1 MAYELR
7 EGCGTSFNNK
17 FKEKDTQ
24 LSRTYREATGVEF
37 GKGASHE
44 KYPWKGVFGVC
55 ILIFFSL
62 FICEKL

>member
-1 MAYELR
+1 M
-7 EGCGTSFNNK
+7 NNYNPRDYK
-17 FKEKDTQ
+17 FPRSYK
-24 LSRTYREATGVEF
+24 EATGVEY
-37 GKGASHE
+37 GKDEIFE